1 MNHADASALLADSPA
16 YEADHK
22 VILQDALDALKSS
35 NIDPDVQD
43 LIRSQMFA

>member
-1 MNHADASALLADSPA
+1 MNHTDASALLSDSPA
-16 YEADHK
+16 YEESHK
-22 VILQDALDALKSS
+22 TILQEALDALKSS